1 MFFWF
6 ICMQRKS
13 TLLVE
18 YCNRNKNNL
27 FVDRRLGEKDKSM
40 DEQLKMDLRRV
51 KEMKKKVEKVGL
63 VAITF

>member
-1 MFFWF
+1 
-6 ICMQRKS
+6 MQRKS